1 MISDRLVLAFD
12 VGTRNLGVCLL
23 NDYVGKKASSV
34 KEPPTLVV
42 WKTFDLYEIE
52 AKSKAE
58 AAHRLALRLHAFL
71 DTLDRLCSPFI
82 PSLWNR
88 LKLVGIESQA
98 VSTAIMKRLECYLL
112 SYFLLR
118 CPHLSSGKV
127 KVISASAKLKISG
140 MKHEKIRSYNDRKQ
154 MAIKYMQHY
163 MSLQMDVD
171 DDPPKKLTR
180 SDADRCDAALLALSM
195 TKFSFAGAG

>member
-1 MISDRLVLAFD
+1 MILDRLVLAFD

-23 NDYVGKKASSV
+23 NDYVGKGSHV
-34 KEPPTLVV
+34 KEPPTMVI
-42 WKTFDLYEIE
+42 WKTFDLYEEE
-52 AKSKAE
+52 ARSKAE

-71 DTLDRLCSPFI
+71 DSLDSMCRPFI
-82 PSLWNR
+82 PSLWSK

-98 VSTAIMKRLECYLL
+98 VSTAVMKRLECYLL

-127 KVISASAKLKISG
+127 KVISASAKLKING
-140 MKHEKIRSYNDRKQ
+140 MDHEKARTYADRKQ
-154 MAIKYMQHY
+154 MAIDYMQQF
-163 MSLQMDVD
+163 MSLQMDAD
-171 DDPPKKLTR
+171 DDPPIKLAR

-195 TKFSFAGAG
+195 TRFSF